1 MYVFNRIT
9 VNPQLPKRIGRINEI
24 ANNLWW
30 SWNTD
35 FLRLFKMIDIDLWE
49 RCNKNPIKFLKSVAQ
64 EKLENASKE
73 EYKPGCKVSILGK
86 EYPLKIKY
94 FKQSVSNI
102 YIDDGI
108 LVVELSRRNKKNY
121 QEKIES
127 LLDDVYMKIAEK
139 EVPMAMEIV
148 TRIVGIKPNK
158 YRIRKIKS
166 AWGTCS
172 ANKNI
177 TINSYLMKYDRNVI
191 QYVVL
196 HEICHL
202 KYMNHS
208 EEFWNMVEK
217 YMKNYKEVR
226 KKLKE

>member
-35 FLRLFKMIDIDLWE
+35 FLRLFKMMDIDLWE

-177 TINSYLMKYDRNVI
+177 TINSYLMKYDRNAI